1 MADDR
6 RQQLADDVAAVLAQ
20 HRVRTY
26 PTDDGGVRLS
36 VTPHAEVAALLLP
49 LLDRVAAD
57 AAAEALSDAADYM
70 HDWGAN
76 AARYK
81 ATVGIDT
88 VENATATARELAW
101 GRAARNLQARAA
113 ELRAPA
119 RTDEEN

>member
-1 MADDR
+1 MMADDR
-6 RQQLADDVAAVLAQ
+6 RQQLADDVAAVLAE

-57 AAAEALSDAADYM
+57 AAAEALISAGNQWRYLT
-70 HDWGAN
+70 HDSAPVV
-76 AARYK
+76 RFLR
-81 ATVGIDT
+81 D
-88 VENATATARELAW
+88 
-101 GRAARNLQARAA
+101 RAA